1 MEKLQLRNL
10 YQGKYKMKLTAPTTL
25 FLLVV
30 MFYTNAAWSS
40 HADLEERIDALI
52 TFEASNNASAAELIS
67 QADEA
72 ALEAS
77 VTGEYSLA
85 YRANSISTLYLSM
98 THRFDDVRRRYREN
112 EGFKDAKLDGS
123 SRIRYTTAMLSMY
136 AYNEDKEKTTEY
148 ISKIKQQLILI
159 DPEITTRIRVLLK
172 LGEVHAWIGEFRQG
186 LQSFADAREILAAS
200 DFPKSIKEAVDLR
213 VTMLIGNLYMVLED
227 YEKSLEYSNN
237 ALNIYRASGD
247 KARTQISQ
255 YNVALTYYY
264 MQDWANTLRA
274 ARVAHQLSR
283 EMKDHVSAA
292 SSLELMARAQANFGD
307 FDLAIENNSRS
318 IQIYQELGLNGY
330 EITAWVQQA
339 YIYVLAGQIDKAE
352 TTLMKV
358 QLFSDHERESVAR
371 LPEHVEANYMVSK
384 ATQDYYNA
392 LRYHE
397 LLREVELE
405 DAKKREDAASQ
416 RLMIE
421 YEVDVTE
428 QRSSVLEKENILKT
442 LMLENKQTEENVH
455 KLILACVMILC
466 FAVLLFAARE
476 RSNRNK
482 MQRLAMSD
490 PLTGAPNRRA
500 IEIAAMNMLAEKDKN
515 PAPASIALLDL
526 DHFKRINDTYGHD
539 VGDDVLKAF
548 VNVCRPLLRGGDH
561 IGRFGGEE
569 FLLVLPNALP
579 QDVNVVFSRL
589 QAGLKA
595 HEFLVDGK
603 PIELTVTM
611 SMGASFE
618 TAERGVNKL
627 SKRERLEKLIKS
639 ADDRV
644 YFAKKAGRDQLCM
657 DNDEALV

>member
-1 MEKLQLRNL
+1 MEKFKLRNVD
-10 YQGKYKMKLTAPTTL
+10 QGKYKMKLVVFTTL
-25 FLLVV
+25 LLLTV
-30 MFYTNAAWSS
+30 TLHSKAAWSNP
-40 HADLEERIDALI
+40 ANLEEKIDALI
-52 TFEASNNASAAELIS
+52 AFEASNNASAAELIS

-72 ALEAS
+72 ALEAN
-77 VTGEYSLA
+77 VLGEHGLA
-85 YRANSISTLYLSM
+85 YRANSIAALYLSM
-98 THRFDDVRRRYREN
+98 VHRYDDVRRRYREN
-112 EGFKDAKLDGS
+112 KGFKDAKLDEGS
-123 SRIRYTTAMLSMY
+123 KIRFTLSMLSMHGY
-136 AYNEDKEKTTEY
+136 SANKEKIAEY
-148 ISKIKQQLILI
+148 IGRTEEELSMYTLNT
-159 DPEITTRIRVLLK
+159 TTRIRVMLG
-172 LGEVHAWIGEFRQG
+172 LGEIYSWTGDYRMGFQKMEAAKQLVANSNFTKSKK
-186 LQSFADAREILAAS
+186 QSI
-200 DFPKSIKEAVDLR
+200 DLR
-213 VTMLIGNLYMVLED
+213 INMSIGGLYTRLQD
-227 YEKSLEYSNN
+227 YEKSLKYSND
-237 ALNIYRASGD
+237 ALNIYRALGD

-255 YNVALTYYY
+255 YNVALNYYH
-264 MQDWANTLRA
+264 MQDWANTLRT
-274 ARVAHQLSR
+274 ARVSHQLAR
-283 EMKDHVSAA
+283 ETKNLVSAA

-318 IQIYQELGLNGY
+318 IQIYQELGLNEY

-339 YIYVLAGQIDKAE
+339 YIHVLAGQVEKAE
-352 TTLMKV
+352 ATLLKV
-358 QLFSDHERESVAR
+358 QLFSEKERELVAR

-384 ATQDYYNA
+384 ATRDYYNA

-405 DAKKREDAASQ
+405 GAQAREDAASQ

-442 LMLENKQTEENVH
+442 LMLENKQTEERVH

-466 FAVLLFAARE
+466 FAVLLFAVRE
-476 RSNRNK
+476 RSNRHK
-482 MQRLAMSD
+482 MQKLAMAD

-579 QDVNVVFSRL
+579 HDVDVVFSRL
-589 QAGLKA
+589 QAGIKA
-595 HEFLVDGK
+595 HKFLVDGK

-627 SKRERLEKLIKS
+627 SKRERLERLIKS

-657 DNDEALV
+657 YNEEVLA